1 MIAAR
6 YWGAYIIQRMFN
18 RKRVKRICMVGGDK
32 EKERGG
38 RSMIKALKWPGGWRW
53 RHSAKTRR

>member
-1 MIAAR
+1 
-6 YWGAYIIQRMFN
+6 MFN

-32 EKERGG
+32 EKERGR